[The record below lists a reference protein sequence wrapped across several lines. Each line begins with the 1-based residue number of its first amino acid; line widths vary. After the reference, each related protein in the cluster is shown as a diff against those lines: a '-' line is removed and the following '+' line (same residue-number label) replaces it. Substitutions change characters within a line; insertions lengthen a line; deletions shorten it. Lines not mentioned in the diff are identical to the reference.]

1 MRWGGGGRAF
11 LKKENIRGNWLGAW
25 TVFRG
30 LNEKDGGG
38 GKVDIPMHT
47 MWYCINP

>member
-1 MRWGGGGRAF
+1 MRWGGGGESI
-11 LKKENIRGNWLGAW
+11 LEKGKYKGNWLGAW
-25 TVFRG
+25 PVFRG
-30 LNEKDGGG
+30 LNGKEGGG